1 MSKRGKSPREVTKL
15 LVWARAAGRCQF
27 RNCRKSLDHDLLSGE
42 FDFNSAYLAHIVS
55 SDPNGPRGD
64 EKRSHLLSDR
74 AENLMLMCDTH
85 HRIID
90 GKTTWCD
97 YPEELLLEMKREHE
111 EWVDAVLSAGP
122 DSRSHILQFSA
133 PIGPNE
139 TAVPFDDCVEAIIPN
154 RTPAERRSAEIKV
167 RGMHFKD
174 SDPTYWSVQPEVLRE
189 GFSKLIQGR
198 FESGDI
204 RHLSVFGLAPI
215 PLLMDLGRLISD
227 ISEADVYERHR
238 EPAQWAW
245 PEDGPNV
252 EFSCSKGN
260 QGGKRVALKL
270 SITSHISDDRIAAA
284 VGCDVSVWEIRSNM
298 QRHGVIRHKDDLSR
312 FRTIVR
318 STLDEIKNEHGM
330 DVEVMVFP
338 AIPVSCAIEFGRVW
352 QPKAHPDMEIY
363 DQTKEDGFVHRLRLA
378 GV

>member
-15 LVWARAAGRCQF
+15 LVWGRAAGRCQF
-27 RNCRKSLDHDLLSGE
+27 RNCRKPLDHDLLSGE

-64 EKRSHLLSDR
+64 NERSHLLSDC
-74 AENLMLMCDTH
+74 ADNLMLMCDTH

-90 GKTTWCD
+90 GKKTWHE

-111 EWVDAVLSAGP
+111 EWVDTVLSAGP

-133 PIGPNE
+133 PIGANE
-139 TAVPFDDCVEAIIPN
+139 TAVPFDDCVDAIMPD
-154 RTPAERRSAEIKV
+154 RTPAERRPAEIKV

-174 SDPTYWSVQPEVLRE
+174 SDPTYWSVQPAVLRDDFE
-189 GFSKLIQGR
+189 KKIRGR

-215 PLLMDLGRLISD
+215 PLLMELGRLISD

-238 EPAQWAW
+238 EPAQWGW
-245 PEDGPNV
+245 PEEGQEV
-252 EFSCSKGN
+252 EFSSSKGI
-260 QGGKRVALKL
+260 QGPKRVALKL
-270 SITSHISDDRIAAA
+270 SITSHITDDRITAA
-284 VGCDVSVWEIRSNM
+284 VGDDVSIWEIRSNP
-298 QRHGVIRHKDDLSR
+298 QQHGVIRHKDDLSR

-338 AIPVSCAIEFGRVW
+338 AVPVSCALEFGRVW
-352 QPKAHPDMEIY
+352 QPKAHPDMGIY
-363 DQTKEDGFVHRLRLA
+363 DQTKEDGFVHRLRLT